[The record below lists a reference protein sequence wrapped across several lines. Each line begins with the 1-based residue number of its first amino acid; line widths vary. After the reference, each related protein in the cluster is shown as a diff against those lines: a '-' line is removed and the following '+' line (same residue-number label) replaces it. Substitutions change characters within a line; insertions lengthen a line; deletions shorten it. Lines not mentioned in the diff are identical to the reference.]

1 MASRHLWPIICIPV
15 LLIAMSGCGAAPPP
29 EFLYAV
35 TLSGVPN
42 SPSFQLSSFKVDSST
57 GVLSPASTTTLG
69 SEIIPSIA
77 VNPASTFLYLSD
89 PSANAIDIFSISPI
103 NGAPTGNGAFTPPVI
118 ICPFCSV
125 PSSVPGALALDPS
138 GRFLYYGS
146 SFVGLGVGLGVV
158 QGIGALAVNSTT
170 GALSGVAGSPFP
182 ADQAPLSV
190 LVHPSGQFVYTENIN
205 GASTP
210 ASGFS
215 VANISGFAVGSSNG
229 ALAPVPGSP
238 FLAPANADF
247 AGFAMHPSGKF
258 LYASTGQAANGILA
272 WSVDGATGS
281 LAALPGSPFAA
292 GVATFDPAL
301 DPGGRFLYVSAGA
314 TGGILGFN
322 VDANTGALTPLA
334 SSPFSSGT
342 ALLGPV
348 VDPSGRFLFAMDS
361 QNSAIAGFNLN
372 ATTGALTALG
382 NPTSVGAQPESL
394 TIVKAPQVAWLF

>member
-1 MASRHLWPIICIPV
+1 MASRHLWPIICIPA

-35 TLSGVPN
+35 TLSGFPN

-57 GVLSPASTTTLG
+57 GVLSPASTIMLE
-69 SEIIPSIA
+69 SEIIPGIA

-89 PSANAIDIFSISPI
+89 PSANVIDIFSISPI
-103 NGAPTGNGAFTPPVI
+103 TGAPTGNGGLLLTV
-118 ICPFCSV
+118 ICPFCPPNSG
-125 PSSVPGALALDPS
+125 PGALALDPS

-146 SFVGLGVGLGVV
+146 STVGLGAGGVV

-182 ADQAPLSV
+182 ADQVPFSV
-190 LVHPSGQFVYTENIN
+190 LVHPSGQFVYTENTN
-205 GASTP
+205 GVLSP
-210 ASGFS
+210 GSGLS
-215 VANISGFAVGSSNG
+215 LGSISGFAVDSSTG

-238 FLAPANADF
+238 FLAPANADV
-247 AGFAMHPSGKF
+247 AGFAIHPSGKF
-258 LYASTGQAANGILA
+258 LYAPTGLAANGILA
-272 WSVDGATGS
+272 WSVDAATGK
-281 LAALPGSPFAA
+281 LTVLPGSPFEA
-292 GVATFDPAL
+292 GVATFDAAL
-301 DPGGRFLYVSAGA
+301 DPEGKFLYVSAGA

-322 VDANTGALTPLA
+322 VDANSGALAPLA

-348 VDPSGRFLFAMDS
+348 VDPSGRFLFAVDS
-361 QNSAIAGFNLN
+361 RNSAIAGFSLD

-382 NPTSVGAQPESL
+382 NPTSVGAQPLSL
-394 TIVKAPQVAWLF
+394 TIVKAP